1 MPLFKNSC
9 VRFDM
14 RDLKQT
20 THWWKSLF
28 CDVWVFVKLSIAS
41 FSIAY
46 GWPVCTIV
54 GLMEDSG

>member
-1 MPLFKNSC
+1 MLVFKNSG
-9 VRFDM
+9 VRFHM

-20 THWWKSLF
+20 THWWRHLF
-28 CDVWVFVKLSIAS
+28 CDVKVFVTLSIAS

-54 GLMEDSG
+54 KFMEDSG